1 MLYVNLFLQEPT
13 NWFVRM
19 KDIYIL
25 QINTAFSTASIGI
38 AKNGVLLAE
47 SINPDQH
54 DHAAFIQP
62 EIQNL
67 CSKLG
72 VTLNELDAVAVI
84 NGPGSYTGLRVG
96 LSSAKGICY
105 ALNIPLI
112 CINTLTW
119 MAEAH
124 LDEEST
130 LIVPMIDA
138 RRDEVFT
145 AIFDQKGNITAAPV
159 ALKLTENSFETELND
174 NIVTFIGDGAVK
186 WENTCKHPQAAFPPS
201 TYNAHH
207 LAKLAYASFTKKEF
221 ADLTY
226 SEPFYVKDFY
236 STQKQ

>member
-1 MLYVNLFLQEPT
+1 
-13 NWFVRM
+13 M

-38 AKNGVLLAE
+38 AKNGVLLVE
-47 SINPDQH
+47 SINPDQN

-67 CSKLG
+67 CNKLEI
-72 VTLNELDAVAVI
+72 TLNKLAAIAVI

-96 LSSAKGICY
+96 LSTAKGICY

-124 LDEEST
+124 LEDEST

-138 RRDEVFT
+138 RRDEVFMAVFDNKGH
-145 AIFDQKGNITAAPV
+145 AISAPT
-159 ALKLTENSFETELND
+159 ALKLTENSFETELD
-174 NIVTFIGDGAVK
+174 NKIVTFIGDGSAK
-186 WENTCKHPQAAFPPS
+186 WKIICKHVHAAFPKS

-207 LAKLAYASFTKKEF
+207 LAKLAFTYFTKKEF
-221 ADLTY
+221 AHLAF